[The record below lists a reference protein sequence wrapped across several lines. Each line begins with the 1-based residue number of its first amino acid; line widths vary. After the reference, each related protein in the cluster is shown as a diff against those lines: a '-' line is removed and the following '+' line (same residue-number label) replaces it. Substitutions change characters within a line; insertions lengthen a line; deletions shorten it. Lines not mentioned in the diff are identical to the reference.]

1 VLLNNT
7 ADTTPPV
14 ITLSVTPK
22 VLWPPS
28 GKMVPVTV
36 SGTITDTGSGVNR
49 NSAAFAVKDEY
60 GEVQPAG
67 AIALG
72 AGGSYS
78 FTVLL
83 QASRLGSDLD
93 GRRYTVT
100 VRAKDNA
107 GNRGSKTSAVTVPH
121 DQED

>member
-1 VLLNNT
+1 
-7 ADTTPPV
+7 
-14 ITLSVTPK
+14 
-22 VLWPPS
+22 
-28 GKMVPVTV
+28 
-36 SGTITDTGSGVNR
+36 
-49 NSAAFAVKDEY
+49 VKDEY

-72 AGGSYS
+72 PGGNYS

-100 VRAKDNA
+100 IRAQDNA
-107 GNRGSKTSAVTVPH
+107 GNRGSKTSAMTVPH
-121 DQED
+121 DQGD